1 MTPLPWRLTSI
12 ASYRTLDQISNLAF
26 NVNNFSARAY
36 LFPNILRC
44 HVIVIQVAIDRIM
57 RKALMVIRKVG
68 LRVIRL
74 SDDNVTS
81 EDVWEQVKDVI
92 EYDVD
97 GFLVFDDSVSDKNR
111 TYAKET
117 LYSAEECRFAL

>member
-1 MTPLPWRLTSI
+1 MFTALLR
-12 ASYRTLDQISNLAF
+12 QVSNQ
-26 NVNNFSARAY
+26 V
-36 LFPNILRC
+36 LRC

-97 GFLVFDDSVSDKNR
+97 GFLVFDDSFTSSI
-111 TYAKET
+111 
-117 LYSAEECRFAL
+117 L